1 MRSLGRAGI
10 ARDRM
15 VAARA
20 ELGIV
25 LGQRHGRDAGQLH
38 DPPDP
43 GGRLLHGHVDGLY
56 RHPAGAREL
65 GEQPATQS
73 LCADRGADRHVHRA
87 RHGAR
92 RHLHDRADHRHRDS
106 DGEAGRLRS
115 GLVRYFSGAGGGNGG
130 SLSARRLQ
138 PVRPADHERQG
149 LQHGRQGG
157 PAVLLFARSRG
168 CHHHC
173 LSCYRDGAAAD
184 GVPWLERGIVML
196 RLVKMF
202 ATAACV
208 AALAVPAMAQT
219 KWNLPA
225 AYPADNP
232 HSVNLIAFAKD
243 VGDATGGKLQI
254 TVHPA
259 ASLFKAPE
267 IKRAVATGQA
277 QLGEVLIS
285 LHENE
290 DPLFGIDVVPFLVT
304 SYPAAKKL
312 WLASKPV
319 IEKRLASQGLLLLF
333 AVPWGPQGIYA
344 KKDLNTMDDMK
355 GLKWR
360 AYNVG
365 TARIAEL
372 VGAQPVTIQA
382 AELPQALA
390 TGVVNAFMTSGST
403 GYDSKAW
410 ETMTHFYDT
419 QAWIP
424 KNVTFV
430 NKAAFDALDK
440 PVQDAILKAAAVAE
454 DRGWKLAEEKA
465 KWYLEQLQV

>member
-1 MRSLGRAGI
+1 MILIRSLLI
-10 ARDRM
+10 AS
-15 VAARA
+15 AA
-20 ELGIV
+20 I
-25 LGQRHGRDAGQLH
+25 
-38 DPPDP
+38 
-43 GGRLLHGHVDGLY
+43 
-56 RHPAGAREL
+56 
-65 GEQPATQS
+65 
-73 LCADRGADRHVHRA
+73 
-87 RHGAR
+87 
-92 RHLHDRADHRHRDS
+92 
-106 DGEAGRLRS
+106 
-115 GLVRYFSGAGGGNGG
+115 
-130 SLSARRLQ
+130 
-138 PVRPADHERQG
+138 
-149 LQHGRQGG
+149 
-157 PAVLLFARSRG
+157 
-168 CHHHC
+168 
-173 LSCYRDGAAAD
+173 
-184 GVPWLERGIVML
+184 
-196 RLVKMF
+196 
-202 ATAACV
+202 
-208 AALAVPAMAQT
+208 ALAAQPAMAQT

-243 VGDATGGKLQI
+243 VAELSGGKLQI
-254 TVHPA
+254 TVHTA

-277 QLGEVLIS
+277 QAGEVLIS

-290 DPLFGIDVVPFLVT
+290 DPLFGIDVVPFLAT

-312 WLASKPV
+312 WLASKPA
-319 IEKRLASQGLLLLF
+319 IEKKLASQGLLLLF

-344 KKDLNTMDDMK
+344 KKDLNTIEDMK

-365 TARIAEL
+365 TSRIADL

-440 PVQDAILKAAAVAE
+440 PTRDAILKAAAIAE

-465 KWYLEQLQV
+465 QWYLEQLAANKMKVLPPPPALKAGLEKIGEQLTADWSKKAGAEGEAVIAAYRK